1 MAIENKL
8 LVDSEAI
15 GDEQACLLYVYSR
28 LEGNASKNTVAF
40 MQHRRQDG
48 KAQDLILYLENMYGD
63 PNLKRRA
70 TQRLREMKQGTKQS
84 FAKFLP
90 TFEKEFA
97 DSGAMTWPE
106 DAKVSILTGSLN
118 LAMRTA
124 LAYREVPGTFA
135 DLILLLRR
143 IDTDLD
149 LLLTETK
156 RHAYGDD
163 RRLNRPRSPVTD
175 QMDWSPTRVNRVRL
189 SSDTQAK
196 RAKWVGKDEM
206 DRRREEGLCFRCG
219 REDCRAP
226 TCPLLPAI
234 KPDVKT
240 RSAKTTT
247 EKDRKGT
254 KPPTR
259 AKKSRPVIYSEGESG
274 LSEDNTD
281 RGSDSENE

>member
-15 GDEQACLLYVYSR
+15 GDDQACLLYVYSR
-28 LEGNASKNTVAF
+28 LEDNASKNTVAF

-48 KAQDLILYLENMYGD
+48 RPQDLILYLENIYGD

-70 TQRLREMKQGTKQS
+70 TQRLREMKQGAKQS

-90 TFEKEFA
+90 KFEKEFA

-106 DAKVSILTGSLN
+106 DAKISILTGSLN

-124 LAYREVPGTFA
+124 LAYREAPGTFA

-149 LLLTETK
+149 LLSTETK
-156 RHAYGDD
+156 RQAS
-163 RRLNRPRSPVTD
+163 REEEQSNRPRSPAID
-175 QMDWSPTRVNRVRL
+175 QMDWTSTKVNRVRP
-189 SSDTQAK
+189 SNDAQTK
-196 RAKWVGKDEM
+196 RARWVEKDEM

-219 REDCRAP
+219 REDCQVA
-226 TCPLLPAI
+226 TCPFLPPI
-234 KPDVKT
+234 RPGSKVRK
-240 RSAKTTT
+240 AKTAT
-247 EKDRKGT
+247 KKGRKGSGT
-254 KPPTR
+254 PART
-259 AKKSRPVIYSEGESG
+259 KKSRAATPSESESG
-274 LSEDNTD
+274 PSEDDTD
-281 RGSDSENE
+281 RESDSEKE